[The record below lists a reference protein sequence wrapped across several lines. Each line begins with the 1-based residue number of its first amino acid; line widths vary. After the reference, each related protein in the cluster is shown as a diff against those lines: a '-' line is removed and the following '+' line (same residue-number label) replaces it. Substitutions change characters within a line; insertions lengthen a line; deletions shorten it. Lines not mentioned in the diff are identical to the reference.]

1 MPFWSAGLDR
11 YFNGQRLEKATIAAM
26 AVAAIGVGILAAD
39 GFINASEGENELHNA
54 KHRPVLGS
62 VLGMLGAIGFAIF
75 AVAQKAIE
83 GAAAAKTGVSMS
95 LWGALLMVLGSSI
108 AMLAR
113 GGAGGGPLAT
123 PATNIY
129 LSVAHGAAL
138 LTGFACYTAGTRYLP
153 AAEAVLL
160 SMLEIVIGIIF
171 AVVFIREIPT
181 PLGALGCSVTGLA
194 VGWHGVAACR
204 KGLEAEAGEAAVT
217 AVESGADD
225 DDTASAAAA
234 ADNGDQQ
241 QQLAAV

>member
-1 MPFWSAGLDR
+1 
-11 YFNGQRLEKATIAAM
+11 
-26 AVAAIGVGILAAD
+26 
-39 GFINASEGENELHNA
+39 
-54 KHRPVLGS
+54 
-62 VLGMLGAIGFAIF
+62 
-75 AVAQKAIE
+75 
-83 GAAAAKTGVSMS
+83 MS

-113 GGAGGGPLAT
+113 GGGGSGPLAT

-181 PLGALGCSVTGLA
+181 PLGSLGCSVTGLA

-217 AVESGADD
+217 AVESGA
-225 DDTASAAAA
+225 AAADAAPAVA
-234 ADNGDQQ
+234 ADNGVQQ